1 MVGRITA
8 SQKFSVEEKAEK
20 LTSLAECNKVVTEN
34 FSTMDKVKLKGAIV
48 ESGGTVSPKLDKSQ
62 QPPDMGL
69 NEQTF

>member
-1 MVGRITA
+1 
-8 SQKFSVEEKAEK
+8 
-20 LTSLAECNKVVTEN
+20 
-34 FSTMDKVKLKGAIV
+34 MDKVKLKGAIV